1 MAKIRYDGSR
11 PYRHRTLGGGRI
23 RIPNNAPIEIKEDE
37 EVERLLALG
46 GDFRFADDEPVSEA
60 SHLPQPKV
68 SRRPFRKLREKTKER
83 LKKIEPEIEG
93 PTDGAIAKKATKSD
107 EHGGVP
113 CMRAHPGKSH
123 KDWKIST
130 KNKTDKLREE
140 AKKKLKEL

>member
-1 MAKIRYDGSR
+1 MAKIRYRGSR
-11 PYRHRTLGGGRI
+11 PYRFRTLGGGRI
-23 RIPNNAPIEIKEDE
+23 RIPNNADIEIEGVE
-37 EVERLLALG
+37 EIERILALG
-46 GDFRFADDEPVSEA
+46 NDFQLADDEPVSEA
-60 SHLPQPKV
+60 AHLPQPKV
-68 SRRPFRKLREKTKER
+68 SRRPFRKLREKAKER

-93 PTDGAIAKKATKSD
+93 PTDGAIAKKATKAD
-107 EHGGVP
+107 EHDGVP